1 MGVWKWLFGGS
12 PSPKAA
18 GIAPV
23 PPQSGSSL
31 PKAASNSLTVAPTAD
46 LISADP
52 KSSNGNVPPT
62 PVASLR
68 DPPQP
73 PSAPDISEPDKAATP
88 ITKLP
93 SDASDEAALG
103 QAVASSVSAHLQ
115 VFARNV
121 AANQALDSLAT
132 IVTFSIANC
141 ISDIIANVIAADR
154 MGQTIEKSYTDK
166 ERHVDLLHTAIIAG
180 KNHEFNDYLDSH
192 YEGLVW
198 LKQHKSQKP
207 YAEYVKNYLKHISLS
222 GSLRFVHLV
231 TVVHK
236 THYLASGP
244 FRVVSH
250 LAIMPVSEAYFQ
262 ACPMHLWPTSLL
274 SKDEARKLGL

>member
-31 PKAASNSLTVAPTAD
+31 PKAASDSLTVAPTAD

-115 VFARNV
+115 VFARNE

-166 ERHVDLLHTAIIAG
+166 
-180 KNHEFNDYLDSH
+180 
-192 YEGLVW
+192 
-198 LKQHKSQKP
+198 
-207 YAEYVKNYLKHISLS
+207 
-222 GSLRFVHLV
+222 
-231 TVVHK
+231 
-236 THYLASGP
+236 
-244 FRVVSH
+244 
-250 LAIMPVSEAYFQ
+250 
-262 ACPMHLWPTSLL
+262 
-274 SKDEARKLGL
+274 